1 MTSILISILALGFII
16 TIHELGHFLFA
27 KLFKVGVV
35 EFSLGMGP
43 TVFSFVKGE
52 TRYSLRLL
60 PFGGSCMMVGEE
72 ADESDQNEDRKIQS
86 FVNGVSE
93 EKTREIEEE
102 YILIDGRKYAKSSQF
117 VFKPAWQRFLII
129 IAGPVFNFILAFIL
143 SIFITTQVGY
153 DKPFINAVEQGMPA
167 NEAGLE
173 SGDLIRYISV
183 DGSKSRVTVARDISV
198 FLLMHQD
205 EISSLKPVKLGYIDI
220 SDGYTKKEVIITPSF
235 DNESGRGLMGIR
247 FNIGYVPIERFT
259 ELIKYSAYNVE
270 YCIKA
275 TIKSLQMLVSGDVGK
290 DDVMGPVRM
299 VATMDQNVDEAMDYG
314 LMVSLLTL
322 FDMMILIS
330 GSLGAMNLLPV
341 PALDGGR
348 LLFIIIEMI
357 RGKAVPRELE
367 SKIHMIGM
375 TLLLIFMVLI
385 FFNDILYLILNV
397 WR

>member
-72 ADESDQNEDRKIQS
+72 ADESDQNKDRKIQS

-167 NEAGLE
+167 SEAGLE

-183 DGSKSRVTVARDISV
+183 DGSKSSVTVARDISV

-205 EISSLKPVKLGYIDI
+205 EINSLKPVKLGYIDI
-220 SDGYTKKEVIITPSF
+220 SDGYTKKEAIITPSF

-247 FNIGYVPIERFT
+247 FNIGYVPIEGFT

>member
-205 EISSLKPVKLGYIDI
+205 EINSLKPVKLGYIDI

-247 FNIGYVPIERFT
+247 FNIGYVPIEGFT

>member
-43 TVFSFVKGE
+43 TLFSFVKGE

-167 NEAGLE
+167 SEAGLE

-183 DGSKSRVTVARDISV
+183 DGSKSSVTVARDISV

-205 EISSLKPVKLGYIDI
+205 EINSLKPVKLGYIDI
-220 SDGYTKKEVIITPSF
+220 SDGYTKKEAIITPGF
-235 DNESGRGLMGIR
+235 DNESKRGLMGIR
-247 FNIGYVPIERFT
+247 FNIGYVPIEGFT

-275 TIKSLQMLVSGDVGK
+275 TIKSLQMLVSGDVGR

-299 VATMDQNVDEAMDYG
+299 VATMDENVDQAMDYG

-348 LLFIIIEMI
+348 LIFIIIEMI

-367 SKIHMIGM
+367 GRIHMIGM
-375 TLLLIFMVLI
+375 TLLLVFMVLV
-385 FFNDILYLILNV
+385 FFNDILYLIVNI

>member
-43 TVFSFVKGE
+43 TLCSFVKGE

-72 ADESDQNEDRKIQS
+72 CDESEQEGDRKLQS
-86 FVNGVSE
+86 FVNGVTE
-93 EKTREIEEE
+93 EKTKEIEEE
-102 YILIDGRKYAKSSQF
+102 YILIDGRTYAKSSQF

-129 IAGPVFNFILAFIL
+129 VAGPVFNFVLAFLL
-143 SIFITTQVGY
+143 SIFITAQLGY
-153 DKPFINAVEQGMPA
+153 DKPYISSVEQGMPA
-167 NEAGLE
+167 DESGLE
-173 SGDLIRYISV
+173 DGDIIRYISI
-183 DGSKSRVTVARDISV
+183 DGSKSKVTVARDISV

-205 EISSLKPVKLGYIDI
+205 EINELKPIKLGYTDV
-220 SDGYTKKEVIITPSF
+220 SDGSKKEAVITPEF
-235 DNESGRGLMGIR
+235 DDELQRGLMGIK
-247 FNIGYVPIERFT
+247 FNIAYVPIDGIT
-259 ELIKYSAYNVE
+259 ELIRYSAYNVE

-299 VATMDQNVDEAMDYG
+299 VATMDENVDQAMDYG

-330 GSLGAMNLLPV
+330 GSLGAMNLLPI

-367 SKIHMIGM
+367 NKVHMIGM
-375 TLLLIFMVLI
+375 TLLLIFMVLV
-385 FFNDILYLILNV
+385 FFNDIFYLILDI